1 MTSFINFL
9 TEYYI
14 IFDVITIFL
23 IFSLIG
29 YFVNLKKEKKSDF
42 KLDESNMNNNHVNTS
57 NNFQMNMSNESTVKT
72 GINQNVSLQD
82 YVNKTANIKN
92 NENNNM

>member
-1 MTSFINFL
+1 MTSFIDFL
-9 TEYYI
+9 TEHYL
-14 IFDVITIFL
+14 IFDVITTFL

-42 KLDESNMNNNHVNTS
+42 KLDESNMNNNYVNTS

-72 GINQNVSLQD
+72 NVSLQD

>member
-1 MTSFINFL
+1 
-9 TEYYI
+9 
-14 IFDVITIFL
+14 
-23 IFSLIG
+23 
-29 YFVNLKKEKKSDF
+29 
-42 KLDESNMNNNHVNTS
+42 MNNNYVNTS